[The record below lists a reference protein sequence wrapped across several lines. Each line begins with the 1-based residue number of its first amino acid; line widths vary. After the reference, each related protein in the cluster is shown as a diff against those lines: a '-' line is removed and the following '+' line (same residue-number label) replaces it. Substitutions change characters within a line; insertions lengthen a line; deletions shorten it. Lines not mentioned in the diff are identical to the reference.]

1 MGLGDPAVIV
11 EHIPLVVRHDVE
23 QVVLGDI
30 GPFKFSLPGK
40 GELSPDVLEEKG
52 KAVRV
57 AVGEQL
63 DFPGLSVGD
72 IGGGVDGKG
81 DKDKAQHREK
91 KRLGRPGAGVDLSV
105 LRPVPQ
111 LLVKAHEVKKGKADA
126 GIKHR
131 PLAGRPQPPEKP

>member
-11 EHIPLVVRHDVE
+11 EHIPLVVCHDVE

-30 GPFKFSLPGK
+30 GPFKFSFPGK
-40 GELSPDVLEEKG
+40 GELSPDILEEKG

-63 DFPGLSVGD
+63 DFPGLGVGD
-72 IGGGVDGKG
+72 IGGGVDGEG
-81 DKDKAQHREK
+81 DKDKAQHREEQCP
-91 KRLGRPGAGVDLSV
+91 GRPGAGADLPI